1 MIKVD
6 QYQLIRR
13 LYAVEG
19 LSQRET
25 ARRLGISRNTV
36 KKYCKGEYTPF
47 AKTSRNRQRQVI
59 TPEVEEFIKK
69 CLKEDEEEQV
79 AKQKHTAKRIY
90 DRLVEEL
97 GFTGGESTIRHYVK
111 ELKDKPAEAFVPLIF
126 DPGEAIQVDWGEAI
140 VYIKGKKTKVH
151 VFCGRL
157 CFSAMPFVM
166 AFPHER
172 QEAFT
177 EGHIE
182 MFEFFG
188 GVSWRLIYDNTRTA
202 VKDGWGKCVGEL
214 NENFHQLMVHYATKA
229 EFCNPKRANEKGLV
243 EGLVCWFRR
252 NILVPFPRVDSYE
265 ELNKLLLE
273 RCLAYQAH
281 TIRGRSKTVGEY
293 FAIERDK
300 LIPLPLRRM
309 EPIKQTVV
317 RCNTFSTV
325 RFETNRYS
333 VPVEYAGKEVT
344 LKASVFEVSIWYRG
358 QRIASHPRLYERDC
372 VQYKLDHYLPL
383 LEKKPRAVWNA
394 QPVRA
399 AGLPAAFWDFAKK
412 LGSDYGVVKLLKLT
426 AEYGIPAVLS
436 AMEAAASVG
445 SYAYE
450 AVRTRLELGQYDSK
464 PDKPI
469 TDPVQIKQV
478 DLSAYDSILAGGESA

>member
-19 LSQRET
+19 LSQREI

-157 CFSAMPFVM
+157 CFSAMPFV
-166 AFPHER
+166 
-172 QEAFT
+172 
-177 EGHIE
+177 I
-182 MFEFFG
+182 
-188 GVSWRLIYDNTRTA
+188 
-202 VKDGWGKCVGEL
+202 
-214 NENFHQLMVHYATKA
+214 
-229 EFCNPKRANEKGLV
+229 
-243 EGLVCWFRR
+243 
-252 NILVPFPRVDSYE
+252 
-265 ELNKLLLE
+265 
-273 RCLAYQAH
+273 CLAYQAH
-281 TIRGRSKTVGEY
+281 KIRGRSKTVGEY

-300 LIPLPLRRM
+300 LIPLPMQRM
-309 EPIKQTVV
+309 EPIRQTIA

-325 RFETNRYS
+325 CFDTNRYS
-333 VPVEYAGKEVT
+333 VPIEYVGKEVT
-344 LKASVFEVSIWYRG
+344 VKAGVFEVAIWHRG
-358 QRIASHPRLYERDC
+358 KQIASHPRLYERNG
-372 VQYKLDHYLPL
+372 VQYKLEHYLPL

-394 QPVRA
+394 QPVKA
-399 AGLPAAFWDFAKK
+399 IGLPSAFWDFAKK
-412 LGSDYGVVKLLKLT
+412 LGSDYEVVKLLKLL
-426 AEYGIPAVLS
+426 AEYGLPALLVG
-436 AMEAAASVG
+436 MEAAASVG

-450 AVRTRLELGQYDSK
+450 AVRTKLEQGQYSTK
-464 PDKPI
+464 VDKPI
-469 TDPVQIKQV
+469 LNPVQIKQV
-478 DLSAYDSILAGGESA
+478 DLSAYDSMLAGGEPA